1 MGDAT
6 FHDGGEQPLRILARD
21 AEDLSVISACMQDA
35 VFTGDQIRWDAK
47 KRQFTVLINRF
58 RWEDVARRTERVQA
72 LLRVEDVLRVQSNGV
87 TRAADV
93 VVSVLSIAWTPG
105 ADGTGRLELVLA
117 GDGAIALEV
126 ECLEVG
132 LVDVSRPYEAP
143 TGKRPTHPE

>member
-1 MGDAT
+1 MSDAS
-6 FHDGGEQPLRILARD
+6 FRDGGEQPLRLLARD
-21 AEDLSVISACMQDA
+21 AEDLGVISACVQDA
-35 VFTGDQIRWDAK
+35 VFSGDQIRWDAK

-58 RWEDVARRTERVQA
+58 RWEDVAQRAERVQA

-93 VVSVLSIAWTPG
+93 VVSALSIRWTPG
-105 ADGTGRLELVLA
+105 VEGAGRLELVLA

-126 ECLEVG
+126 ECLEVS
-132 LVDVSRPYEAP
+132 LADVTRPYVAP